1 MEKQKKLSA
10 AVHNHVIACTT
21 ISNLLY
27 HYSVCSGVAITV
39 KWCLLQGYRQC
50 NAFMVTQVPLENTVN
65 DVWRMVWETG
75 CKTIVLL
82 SDLQAPDEVCSIIRH
97 TNTVTRT
104 ILLSIS
110 HII

>member
-1 MEKQKKLSA
+1 M
-10 AVHNHVIACTT
+10 IACTT

-39 KWCLLQGYRQC
+39 TCDLLQGYRQC

-65 DVWRMVWETG
+65 DMWRIVWETG

-110 HII
+110 VSPDILPREMTRASAPL